1 MNTTPTCTQKTK
13 NEPFFKGLWYNNTMN
28 QYENFLLK
36 KEFITLGQLVK
47 ACGFIVSG
55 GDAKTYLIEHPVK
68 VNQTMK
74 STRKTKIVAG
84 DVVEIENITYTIIH
98 D

>member
-1 MNTTPTCTQKTK
+1 MK
-13 NEPFFKGLWYNNTMN
+13 

-47 ACGFIVSG
+47 VCGFIASG
-55 GDAKTYLIEHPVK
+55 GDAKSYLIEHPVK
-68 VNQTMK
+68 VNQTLK
-74 STRKTKIVAG
+74 TTRKTKLFVG
-84 DVVEIENITYTIIH
+84 DVIEIDHTVYTITH

>member
-1 MNTTPTCTQKTK
+1 MK
-13 NEPFFKGLWYNNTMN
+13 

-47 ACGFIVSG
+47 ACGFIASG
-55 GDAKTYLIEHPVK
+55 GDAKSYLIEHPVK
-68 VNQTMK
+68 VNQTLK
-74 STRKTKIVAG
+74 TTRKTKLFVG
-84 DVVEIENITYTIIH
+84 DVIEIDHMVFTITH